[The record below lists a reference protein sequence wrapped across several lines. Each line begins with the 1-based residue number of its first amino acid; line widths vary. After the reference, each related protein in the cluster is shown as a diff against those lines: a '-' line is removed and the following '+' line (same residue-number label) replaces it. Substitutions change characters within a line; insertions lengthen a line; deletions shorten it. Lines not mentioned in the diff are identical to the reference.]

1 LDSIELFSGI
11 GGLGIG
17 VQNAGFQHVLA
28 IEKNNKCFET
38 IQHNINQGLMQVS
51 NWPILKQ
58 DIKSYCFKSFEN
70 KITLVSGGPPCQPFS
85 LGGKHKADIDSR
97 DMFPETIR
105 AIREIK
111 PKAFI
116 FENVKGLTRNSFS
129 NYFEYI
135 RLQLT
140 YPDMVKKY
148 SETWLEHLSK
158 LEAQFA
164 NGSHNGLSYN
174 VLVKVLNSADYG
186 VPQNR
191 ERVFI
196 VGFRSDVSSEW
207 SFPKPTHSHIALRW
221 SKEYGNYWDENC
233 VPKRERIIETSQS
246 KSLEE
251 LSSQPLTRPWNTL
264 RWAISDLPDP
274 ERHTKKSLQFHNHKY
289 QPGARI
295 YKGHTGSVLDEPSKT
310 LKAGFHGVPGG
321 ENMIR
326 RHDGSVRY
334 FSVRESARLQ
344 GFPDEFSFE
353 CSWGESMRQ
362 LGNAVPIE
370 LATIL
375 VKSIKSTLM
384 KK

>member
-1 LDSIELFSGI
+1 MNSIELFSGI

-17 VQNAGFQHVLA
+17 VQNAGFKHMFA
-28 IEKNNKCFET
+28 IEKDDKCFET
-38 IQHNINQGLMQVS
+38 IQHNIHQGLIQVR

-58 DIKSYCFKSFEN
+58 DIKSYCFKSYEN
-70 KITLVSGGPPCQPFS
+70 KIALVSGGPPCQPFS
-85 LGGKHKADIDSR
+85 FGGKHKADIDSR

-116 FENVKGLTRNSFS
+116 FENVKGLARDSFS

-140 YPDMVKKY
+140 FPEMVRKC

-158 LEAQFA
+158 LEAQFTKG
-164 NGSHNGLSYN
+164 NHSSLSYN
-174 VLVKVLNSADYG
+174 VLVKVLNAADYG
-186 VPQNR
+186 VPQKR
-191 ERVFI
+191 ERVFF
-196 VGFRSDVSSEW
+196 VGFRSDIKSEW

-221 SKEYGNYWDENC
+221 SKENGNYWDENC
-233 VPKRERIIETSQS
+233 VPKKERIIETSQY
-246 KSLEE
+246 KSLGET
-251 LSSQPLTRPWNTL
+251 SSQPLTLPWNTL

-274 ERHTKKSLQFHNHKY
+274 QRHTRKSQQFHNHKY

-334 FSVRESARLQ
+334 FTVRESARLQ
-344 GFPDEFSFE
+344 GFPDEFSFD

-375 VKSIKSTLM
+375 VKSIKRTLM
-384 KK
+384 YK